1 MEWTDEETN
10 RQAKNIMP
18 KDRKGGGG
26 GVGKMSSDKRNNY
39 MYVYL
44 F

>member
-1 MEWTDEETN
+1 MDRWRDK
-10 RQAKNIMP
+10 QAGEKHYAQ
-18 KDRKGGGG
+18 RSEGGG

>member
-1 MEWTDEETN
+1 MDRWRDK
-10 RQAKNIMP
+10 QAGEKHYAQ
-18 KDRKGGGG
+18 RSEGGGG

>member
-26 GVGKMSSDKRNNY
+26 VGKMSSDKRNNY